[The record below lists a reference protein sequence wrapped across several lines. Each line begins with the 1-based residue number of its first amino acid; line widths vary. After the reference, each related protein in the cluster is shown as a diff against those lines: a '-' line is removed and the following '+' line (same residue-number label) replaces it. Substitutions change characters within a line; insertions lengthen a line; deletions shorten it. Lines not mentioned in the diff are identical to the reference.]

1 MMTCHQRDYCGAGD
15 LDAVLALWC
24 AARAIDQGD
33 PWPSLD
39 TLRAELAARSPGAP
53 DAQVWEDAHGDP
65 VGAALLLDEC
75 ILVACARPG
84 AETEA
89 LAAAM
94 LAWGLQRVA
103 RTACG
108 SGERPCLFVP
118 VRGDDR
124 RFIALLERSGFRA
137 DPWRTLRMRRSL
149 RDPIAEPQLPP
160 GMLIRPVA
168 GPRDVAAVAAL
179 HGAVFAGGA
188 GALDERAA
196 LMRAPGYQPALDLI
210 AVGPAGALA
219 GYALG
224 MTAPME
230 RERLGQATGWIE
242 FVGVERSQRGR
253 GLGRALVLSLLHA
266 MRGAGLD
273 TALLSTGAA
282 NLAACRLF
290 AACGFALWHEIR
302 WYVREAGAEEEVLA
316 HPTGAPGYARRGRG
330 TLVSPYVTDACAGGW
345 ETGFPYPPAT
355 GSAQVRRTCAWRTMP
370 Q

>member
-1 MMTCHQRDYCGAGD
+1 MITCYQRDYRGAGE
-15 LDAVLALWC
+15 LDAVLDLWC
-24 AARAIDQGD
+24 AARMVDQGD
-33 PWPSLD
+33 PWPPLD
-39 TLRAELAARSPGAP
+39 ALRAALAARQPGTP

-94 LAWGLQRVA
+94 LAWGLQSVA
-103 RTACG
+103 RAVRG
-108 SGERPCLFVP
+108 RGERPCLFVP
-118 VRGDDR
+118 ARSDDR
-124 RFIALLERSGFRA
+124 RFIALLERSGFQV

-149 RDPIAEPQLPP
+149 GDPIAEPQLPP
-160 GMLIRPVA
+160 GMVIRPVA
-168 GPRDVAAVAAL
+168 GARDVAAVAAL
-179 HGAVFAGGA
+179 HSVVFAGGA
-188 GALDERAA
+188 KSRDERAA

-210 AVGPAGALA
+210 AVGPDGALA

-224 MTAPME
+224 LTAPME

-253 GLGRALVLSLLHA
+253 GLGRALILRLLHA

-282 NLAACRLF
+282 NLAAWGLF
-290 AACGFALWHEIR
+290 TTCGFALWHEIR
-302 WYVREAGAEEEVLA
+302 WYVREAGADERLLA
-316 HPTGAPGYARRGRG
+316 CPTGAPGYAGRG
-330 TLVSPYVTDACAGGW
+330 QRNLVS
-345 ETGFPYPPAT
+345 
-355 GSAQVRRTCAWRTMP
+355 S
-370 Q
+370 

>member
-1 MMTCHQRDYCGAGD
+1 MMTCHQRDYRGAGD

-24 AARAIDQGD
+24 AARAVDQGD
-33 PWPSLD
+33 PWPPLD
-39 TLRAELAARSPGAP
+39 TLHAELAARQPGAP
-53 DAQVWEDAHGDP
+53 DAQVWQDVHGDLM
-65 VGAALLLDEC
+65 GAALLIDEC
-75 ILVACARPG
+75 ILVTCARPG

-89 LAAAM
+89 LAVAM
-94 LAWGLQRVA
+94 LAWGLQSVVRSV
-103 RTACG
+103 CG
-108 SGERPCLFVP
+108 RGERPCLFVP
-118 VRGDDR
+118 TRGDDR
-124 RFIALLERSGFRA
+124 RFIALLERSGFQA

-179 HGAVFAGGA
+179 HSAVFASGA
-188 GALDERAA
+188 RSLDERAA
-196 LMRAPGYQPALDLI
+196 LMRAPGYRPVLDLI

-230 RERLGQATGWIE
+230 RESLGQATGWIE
-242 FVGVERSQRGR
+242 FVSVERSQRGR
-253 GLGRALVLSLLHA
+253 GLGRALILSLLHA
-266 MRGAGLD
+266 MRGAGLE

-302 WYVREAGAEEEVLA
+302 WYVREAGAEEELLDYPA
-316 HPTGAPGYARRGRG
+316 GAPGYDRRQRG
-330 TLVSPYVTDACAGGW
+330 TLVSP
-345 ETGFPYPPAT
+345 
-355 GSAQVRRTCAWRTMP
+355 Q
-370 Q
+370 